1 MDHKDIL
8 PNNQISNN
16 TRVSSSLTG
25 AMWVLTQKCWS
36 DLVECFY
43 VMPTK
48 NIIVVSSPNP
58 TLAANRS
65 RWGGTDCGA
74 SALLTGAMVTSSWPS
89 WSVCPAWSSSKST
102 QKTPPGLAGQTRA
115 RSLQYIYCNHPQS
128 SPPDWSCWCWY
139 FCNPNQLAFKWV
151 MDTKKVENKQQS
163 LWNGNI
169 FDI

>member
-1 MDHKDIL
+1 MNVLVYGRKA
-8 PNNQISNN
+8 ISICN
-16 TRVSSSLTG
+16 

-74 SALLTGAMVTSSWPS
+74 SALLTGAMVMSPWPS
-89 WSVCPAWSSSKST
+89 WSVCPAWSSTKST
-102 QKTPPGLAGQTRA
+102 QKTPPGSAGQTRA

-139 FCNPNQLAFKWV
+139 FCNPNQLAFKWG